1 MKTFARHIGHIR
13 INGQTTIH
21 NLKIGKTSVYWR
33 VCMDYGK
40 SYVYHVALDKFF
52 LTLQNKK
59 YAAFFKTKDENPSL
73 FLIVYKIG

>member
-21 NLKIGKTSVYWR
+21 NLKIGKQ
-33 VCMDYGK
+33 VCIEEFVWITAKAMCITLHYIN
-40 SYVYHVALDKFF
+40 FF

-59 YAAFFKTKDENPSL
+59 YAAFFETKDENPSL
-73 FLIVYKIG
+73 F

>member
-40 SYVYHVALDKFF
+40 SYVYHVALYKFF
-52 LTLQNKK
+52 LNLAK
-59 YAAFFKTKDENPSL
+59 
-73 FLIVYKIG
+73 